1 MLQCDEVL
9 FREAGF
15 SVKLKL
21 ILVMLLKPEAFVN
34 SGAVSYQKHTHT
46 HKKNL
51 SMSVWTSSDTL
62 DGAEA
67 DARDEH

>member
-9 FREAGF
+9 LGEAGF

-21 ILVMLLKPEAFVN
+21 ILVMLLQPEAFVN
-34 SGAVSYQKHTHT
+34 SGAVSYQKHTQ
-46 HKKNL
+46 KKKL

>member
-9 FREAGF
+9 LGEAGF

-21 ILVMLLKPEAFVN
+21 ILVMLLQPEAFVN

-46 HKKNL
+46 QKNL

-67 DARDEH
+67 DARNEH